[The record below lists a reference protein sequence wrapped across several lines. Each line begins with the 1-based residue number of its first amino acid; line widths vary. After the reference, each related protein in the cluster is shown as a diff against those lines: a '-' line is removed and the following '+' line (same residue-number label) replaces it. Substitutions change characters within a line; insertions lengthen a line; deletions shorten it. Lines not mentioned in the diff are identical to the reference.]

1 MLLENIKIRSIVGLM
16 SLLLFFLHKILVTIS
31 PNQCQSLLATTKWGE
46 ESLDVT
52 VFCAL
57 QILLSFVFCGGVPFI
72 RESEAIAS
80 TTFKQIMG
88 PRTYLM
94 YY

>member
-1 MLLENIKIRSIVGLM
+1 MLLENIKIRTIVRLM

-31 PNQCQSLLATTKWGE
+31 PNQCQGLLATTKWGE

-57 QILLSFVFCGGVPFI
+57 DLAVFYK
-72 RESEAIAS
+72 R
-80 TTFKQIMG
+80 K
-88 PRTYLM
+88 
-94 YY
+94 